1 MLKSN
6 YEGQSVEQALQ
17 QGLKDLN
24 VQEQQVRIDVINEG
38 KKGIFGFMKQDARI
52 ELTIIDP
59 ELKEFNSIEDLRN
72 RNQQNEQQTQDLDE
86 DTESNNITEDNE
98 NTVSEDNSNHSQ
110 NEKKNALNDIA
121 DQTLE
126 YILNIIKEMN
136 INVEGSYKIKSNTL
150 YIDMSS
156 DQASYIIGKRGQV
169 LNALQTVGQN
179 YMHQYIKGYYTL
191 ILDIE
196 SYRAK
201 RKETLEQLAINMAKK
216 AKQTKR
222 LVKLEPMY
230 NFERKIMHQ
239 ALSKVEDIE
248 TYSEGREPH
257 RYLVIKNK

>member
-24 VQEQQVRIDVINEG
+24 VQEQQVRIDVINES

-72 RNQQNEQQTQDLDE
+72 RNQQNEQQTRDLDE
-86 DTESNNITEDNE
+86 DTESNNIT
-98 NTVSEDNSNHSQ
+98 EDNSNHSQ

-222 LVKLEPMY
+222 PVKLEPMY

>member
-1 MLKSN
+1 MCIRDS
-6 YEGQSVEQALQ
+6 
-17 QGLKDLN
+17 
-24 VQEQQVRIDVINEG
+24 
-38 KKGIFGFMKQDARI
+38 
-52 ELTIIDP
+52 
-59 ELKEFNSIEDLRN
+59 
-72 RNQQNEQQTQDLDE
+72 
-86 DTESNNITEDNE
+86 NITEDNE

-222 LVKLEPMY
+222 PVKLEPMY

>member
-72 RNQQNEQQTQDLDE
+72 RNQQNEQQTRDLDE
-86 DTESNNITEDNE
+86 DTESNNIT
-98 NTVSEDNSNHSQ
+98 EDNSNHSQ

-222 LVKLEPMY
+222 PVKLEPMY

>member
-1 MLKSN
+1 
-6 YEGQSVEQALQ
+6 
-17 QGLKDLN
+17 
-24 VQEQQVRIDVINEG
+24 
-38 KKGIFGFMKQDARI
+38 
-52 ELTIIDP
+52 
-59 ELKEFNSIEDLRN
+59 EFRRVLFR
-72 RNQQNEQQTQDLDE
+72 
-86 DTESNNITEDNE
+86 TESNNITEDNE

-121 DQTLE
+121 DQTLG

-156 DQASYIIGKRGQV
+156 DQASYIIGKIKQV
-169 LNALQTVGQN
+169 LNALQTVIQN
-179 YMHQYIKGYYTL
+179 YMHQYNKENYTL

-222 LVKLEPMY
+222 PVKLE
-230 NFERKIMHQ
+230 
-239 ALSKVEDIE
+239 
-248 TYSEGREPH
+248 
-257 RYLVIKNK
+257 